1 MKPMDKRACRKFAF
15 PETGFCKTNGLLH
28 LPAIE
33 YVIRAA
39 VKNIGGRRMLLLYLY
54 KASEAAAGKAIPTY
68 TVFQTKDDF
77 LTLERMENGKTLCL
91 SNENVSK
98 RAPKK

>member
-33 YVIRAA
+33 YVIRVA
-39 VKNIGGRRMLLLYLY
+39 VKNIGGRR
-54 KASEAAAGKAIPTY
+54 A
-68 TVFQTKDDF
+68 
-77 LTLERMENGKTLCL
+77 R
-91 SNENVSK
+91 VS
-98 RAPKK
+98 